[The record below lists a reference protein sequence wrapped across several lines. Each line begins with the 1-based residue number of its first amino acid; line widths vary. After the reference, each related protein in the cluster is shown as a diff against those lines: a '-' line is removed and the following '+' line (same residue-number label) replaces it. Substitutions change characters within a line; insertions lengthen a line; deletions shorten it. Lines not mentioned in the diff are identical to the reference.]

1 MFTFEDLTSELHP
14 KLYNV
19 VTLRQVVEV
28 IDQVNHT
35 LEVLEE
41 EGHEF
46 EYWDVV
52 RDTMNDYF
60 GVESC
65 VESC

>member
-14 KLYNV
+14 NLFNV
-19 VTLRQVVEV
+19 VTLKQAVEL
-28 IDQVNHT
+28 IDKVNHT

-52 RDTMNDYF
+52 RDAIDDYF
-60 GVESC
+60 GV
-65 VESC
+65 VGFLK

>member
-14 KLYNV
+14 ELYNV
-19 VTLRQVVEV
+19 ITLRQVIEV

-52 RDTMNDYF
+52 KDTINDYF
-60 GVESC
+60 GV
-65 VESC
+65 VGFLK